1 MKSRMVRSALGAG
14 VVCATCAIALPVL
27 AQQTTATSSAQTYPT
42 RPVRLVVPFPA
53 GGVADVLGRMLAQ
66 RLSVQYGQQMV
77 VENRPGSG
85 GHVGAEFVSRAAPDG
100 YTIMFGTIGIHAA
113 YGIYSKLSYD
123 PAKDLQPVSLLA
135 DLPNILVVHPS
146 VPARTTKEFIAL
158 AKSRPGELNFGTA
171 GSGSSTHMI
180 GELFK
185 VVAGVNLTH
194 IPYKGSAPAM
204 ADLLG
209 GQIHLM
215 FENLPVAIQH
225 VRAGKIR
232 AIGLTSRQRS
242 PSMPEVPTIAESGLP
257 EYEATAW
264 FTIGAPAKAPADIV
278 RKLNADIDAWLKAP
292 DMQARWKEMGVTPLG
307 GSTEVA
313 ARFFASETVK
323 WNRVIKAAGIRGD

>member
-1 MKSRMVRSALGAG
+1 MTSIGKVAF
-14 VVCATCAIALPVL
+14 VVAACMTAPIAM
-27 AQQTTATSSAQTYPT
+27 AQNYPAK
-42 RPVRLVVPFPA
+42 PVRLIVPFPA

-66 RLSVQYGQQMV
+66 RLSAQYGQQVV
-77 VENRPGSG
+77 VENRAGSG
-85 GHVGAEFVSRAAPDG
+85 GHVGAEVAARATPDG

-123 PAKDLQPVSLLA
+123 PARDLQPVSLLA

-146 VPARTTKEFIAL
+146 VPARNTKEFIAL
-158 AKSRPGELNFGTA
+158 AKARPGELNFGTA
-171 GSGSSTHMI
+171 GAGSSTHMI

-194 IPYKGSAPAM
+194 VPYKGSAPAM

-232 AIGLTSRQRS
+232 AIGMTSRQRS
-242 PSMPEVPTIAESGLP
+242 ASMPEVPTIAETGLP

-264 FTIGAPAKAPADIV
+264 FTIGAAAKVPADIV
-278 RKLNADIDAWLKAP
+278 RKLNTDIDAWLKAP
-292 DMQARWKEMGVTPLG
+292 DMQARWRDMGVTPLG
-307 GSTEVA
+307 GSPEVA
-313 ARFFASETVK
+313 AKFFASETVK
-323 WNRVIKAAGIRGD
+323 WNRVIKAAGIRAD

>member
-1 MKSRMVRSALGAG
+1 MKRGAMSGIWGAAMAGVLMTVSALAS
-14 VVCATCAIALPVL
+14 
-27 AQQTTATSSAQTYPT
+27 AQQNYPA
-42 RPVRLVVPFPA
+42 RVVRLVVPFPA
-53 GGVADVLGRMLAQ
+53 GGVADVLGRMTAQ
-66 RLSVQYGQQMV
+66 RLSAQYGQQVV
-77 VENRPGSG
+77 VENRAGSG
-85 GHVGAEFVSRAAPDG
+85 GHVGAEFAARSAPDG

-123 PAKDLQPVSLLA
+123 PARDLQPVILLA

-146 VPARTTKEFIAL
+146 VPARNTKEFIAL
-158 AKSRPGELNFGTA
+158 AKARPGELNFGTA
-171 GSGSSTHMI
+171 GAGSSTHMI

-185 VVAGVNLTH
+185 VVAGVNLSH

-232 AIGLTSRQRS
+232 AIGMTSRQRS
-242 PSMPEVPTIAESGLP
+242 PSMPEVPTIAETGLP

-264 FTIGAPAKAPADIV
+264 FTIGAAAKVPADIV
-278 RKLNADIDAWLKAP
+278 RKLNTDIDAWLKAP
-292 DMQARWKEMGVTPLG
+292 DMQGKWRDMGVTPLG
-307 GSTEVA
+307 GSPEVA
-313 ARFFASETVK
+313 AKFFASETVK
-323 WNRVIKAAGIRGD
+323 WNRVIKAAGIRAD

>member
-1 MKSRMVRSALGAG
+1 MTSIGKVAFIVAACMTAPFAM
-14 VVCATCAIALPVL
+14 
-27 AQQTTATSSAQTYPT
+27 AQNYPAK
-42 RPVRLVVPFPA
+42 PVRLIVPFPA

-66 RLSVQYGQQMV
+66 RLSAQYGQQVV
-77 VENRPGSG
+77 VENRAGSG
-85 GHVGAEFVSRAAPDG
+85 GHVGAEVAARATPDG

-123 PAKDLQPVSLLA
+123 PARDLQPVSLLA

-146 VPARTTKEFIAL
+146 VPARNTKEFIAL
-158 AKSRPGELNFGTA
+158 AKARPGELNFGTA
-171 GSGSSTHMI
+171 GAGSSTHMI

-194 IPYKGSAPAM
+194 VPYKGSAPAM

-225 VRAGKIR
+225 VRAGKIC
-232 AIGLTSRQRS
+232 AIGMTSRQRS
-242 PSMPEVPTIAESGLP
+242 ASMPEVPTIAETGLP

-264 FTIGAPAKAPADIV
+264 FTIGAAAKVPADIV

-292 DMQARWKEMGVTPLG
+292 DMQARWRDMGVTPLG
-307 GSTEVA
+307 GSPEVA
-313 ARFFASETVK
+313 AKFFASETVK
-323 WNRVIKAAGIRGD
+323 WNRVIKAAGIRAD

>member
-1 MKSRMVRSALGAG
+1 MTSIGKVAFIVGACMAAPF
-14 VVCATCAIALPVL
+14 VTAQNYPVK
-27 AQQTTATSSAQTYPT
+27 
-42 RPVRLVVPFPA
+42 PVRLIVPFPA

-66 RLSVQYGQQMV
+66 RLSAQYGQQMV
-77 VENRPGSG
+77 VENRAGSG
-85 GHVGAEFVSRAAPDG
+85 GHVGAEVAARATPDG

-123 PAKDLQPVSLLA
+123 PARDLQPVILLA

-146 VPARTTKEFIAL
+146 VPARNTKEFIAL
-158 AKSRPGELNFGTA
+158 ARARPGDLNFGTA
-171 GSGSSTHMI
+171 GAGSSTHMI

-185 VVAGVNLTH
+185 VVAGVNLSH

-232 AIGLTSRQRS
+232 AIGMTSRQRS
-242 PSMPEVPTIAESGLP
+242 PSMPEVPTIAETGLP

-264 FTIGAPAKAPADIV
+264 FTIGAAAKVPADIV
-278 RKLNADIDAWLKAP
+278 RKLNTDIDAWLKAP
-292 DMQARWKEMGVTPLG
+292 DMQGKWRDMGVTPLG
-307 GSTEVA
+307 GSPDVA
-313 ARFFASETVK
+313 AKFFASETVK
-323 WNRVIKAAGIRGD
+323 WNRVIKAAGIRAD

>member
-1 MKSRMVRSALGAG
+1 MKRMAMFGIAGAVVVG
-14 VVCATCAIALPVL
+14 VSIVTSVPVA
-27 AQQTTATSSAQTYPT
+27 AQSTYPT
-42 RPVRLVVPFPA
+42 RAIRLVVPFPA
-53 GGVADVLGRMLAQ
+53 GGVADVLGRMMAQ
-66 RLSVQYGQQMV
+66 RLSTQYGQQMV
-77 VENRPGSG
+77 VENRAGSG
-85 GHVGAEFVSRAAPDG
+85 GHVGAEFAARSAPDG

-113 YGIYSKLSYD
+113 YGIYSKLAYD
-123 PAKDLQPVSLLA
+123 PAKDLQPISLLA
-135 DLPNILVVHPS
+135 ELPNILVVHPS

-158 AKSRPGELNFGTA
+158 AKARPGELNFGTA

-232 AIGLTSRQRS
+232 GIGVTSRQRS
-242 PSMPEVPTIAESGLP
+242 QSMPEVPTIAETGLP
-257 EYEATAW
+257 AYEATAW
-264 FTIGAPAKAPADIV
+264 FTIGAAAKVPADIV
-278 RKLNADIDAWLKAP
+278 RKLNTDIDAWLKAP

-307 GSTEVA
+307 GTTDVA
-313 ARFFASETVK
+313 AKFFASETVK